1 MIESI
6 VLPSLSTLITNT
18 ELCTEQFS
26 PGMWYYNVGTNIGGT
41 NIGAT
46 NLGPVSSD
54 SLKDLYEMVW
64 NDGWI

>member
-6 VLPSLSTLITNT
+6 VLPSLSTLITNI

-26 PGMWYYNVGTNIGGT
+26 PGRWYYNVAGV
-41 NIGAT
+41 T
-46 NLGPVSSD
+46 NLGPVSSN
-54 SLKDLYEMVW
+54 SLKDWYEMVW

>member
-18 ELCTEQFS
+18 ELCMEQFS
-26 PGMWYYNVGTNIGGT
+26 PGIWYYSVDTSGVI
-41 NIGAT
+41 
-46 NLGPVSSD
+46 NLGPVFSD
-54 SLKDLYEMVW
+54 SLKDWYEMVW

>member
-6 VLPSLSTLITNT
+6 VLHSLSMLITNT

-26 PGMWYYNVGTNIGGT
+26 PGRWYYSVDI
-41 NIGAT
+41 
-46 NLGPVSSD
+46 NLGPVFSN
-54 SLKDLYEMVW
+54 SLKDWYEMVW

>member
-26 PGMWYYNVGTNIGGT
+26 PGIWYYTVASNR
-41 NIGAT
+41 
-46 NLGPVSSD
+46 GPVFSD
-54 SLKDLYEMVW
+54 SLKDWYEMVW

>member
-26 PGMWYYNVGTNIGGT
+26 PGIWYCSVVDI
-41 NIGAT
+41 
-46 NLGPVSSD
+46 NLGPVFSD
-54 SLKDLYEMVW
+54 SLKDWYEMVW

>member
-26 PGMWYYNVGTNIGGT
+26 PWMWYYSVVTNP
-41 NIGAT
+41 
-46 NLGPVSSD
+46 GPVSSD
-54 SLKDLYEMVW
+54 SLKDWYEMVW